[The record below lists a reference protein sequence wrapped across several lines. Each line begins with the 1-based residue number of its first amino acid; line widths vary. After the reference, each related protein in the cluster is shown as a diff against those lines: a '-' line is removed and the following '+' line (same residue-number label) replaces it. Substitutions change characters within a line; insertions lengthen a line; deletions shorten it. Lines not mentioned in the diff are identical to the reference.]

1 MVSESLIPATHTKA
15 AAPAKR
21 SNSIGK
27 DNDANMLLAIPRWC
41 LQENHAHL
49 YPLAVNQQGVV
60 RHVYS
65 SQVEAGTSKRHLRPY
80 ALYDS
85 GRAPMPS

>member
-1 MVSESLIPATHTKA
+1 MARFERICGDRA
-15 AAPAKR
+15 R
-21 SNSIGK
+21 SFGAISASISRLNK
-27 DNDANMLLAIPRWC
+27 LPVD
-41 LQENHAHL
+41 
-49 YPLAVNQQGVV
+49 QQGVV
-60 RHVYS
+60 RHVFS